1 MAWRTS
7 DDSDAGFPRDFHAVR
22 ERVRTFRQRQARPGL
37 VVQTREARGFDRLQV
52 LRICAERHQRQ
63 TESATDLED
72 GRVALDGVG
81 PVPVPVE
88 RPLQRLRRLLL
99 RIQFPHDEVVE
110 GRLVLGAHRLQTHGQ
125 RRALVPLGRRLRVF
139 GQSKRRDNA
148 RRDLRVRRE
157 VAVLAQPHRARVD
170 EAPDDGLRRRRDQ
183 HLRPHLVGAR
193 EAEVAE
199 LHGDVEHARVDRRLH
214 WLQRR
219 RLGARGD
226 RRGDGRGGSAR
237 EGPPARQAQRVS
249 SVDDERQR
257 ETLHDLNN
265 RRP

>member
-1 MAWRTS
+1 
-7 DDSDAGFPRDFHAVR
+7 
-22 ERVRTFRQRQARPGL
+22 
-37 VVQTREARGFDRLQV
+37 
-52 LRICAERHQRQ
+52 
-63 TESATDLED
+63 
-72 GRVALDGVG
+72 
-81 PVPVPVE
+81 VPVPVE

-99 RIQFPHDEVVE
+99 RIQFAHDEVVE
-110 GRLVLGAHRLQTHGQ
+110 GRLVLGAHGLQTHGQ

-139 GQSKRRDNA
+139 GQRERGHDA

-157 VAVLAQPHRARVD
+157 VAVLAKPHRAGVH
-170 EAPDDGLRRRRDQ
+170 EAPDDSLRRRRDE
-183 HLRPHLVGAR
+183 HLRPHLVRPR

-199 LHGDVEHARVDRRLH
+199 LHGDVEHRRVHLCG
-214 WLQRR
+214 WVQRR

-265 RRP
+265 RESQPSFMYFSLGLQRIFAYTRRSSM